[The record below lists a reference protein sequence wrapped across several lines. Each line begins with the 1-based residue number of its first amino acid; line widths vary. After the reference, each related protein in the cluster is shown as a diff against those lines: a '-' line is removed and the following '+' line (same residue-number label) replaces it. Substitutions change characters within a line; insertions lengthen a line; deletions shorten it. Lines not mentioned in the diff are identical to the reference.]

1 MMYNFSPHAMERP
14 RRSVRAAEILR
25 KNAWAIELATSD
37 AHDDEIVVAVV
48 RDDLTFGGAWTIAR
62 EDMIRQIPALEGKD
76 GWSFTF
82 SSQTPTVEIERRCNE
97 YARLSNRRWEL
108 MQRWVRRHL

>member
-1 MMYNFSPHAMERP
+1 MVRNFSEYAMQRP
-14 RRSVRAAEILR
+14 RRSMRAAEVLR
-25 KNAWAIELATSD
+25 NNAWAIKLAAAD
-37 AHDDEIVVAVV
+37 AREDEIVVAVV

-82 SSQTPTVEIERRCNE
+82 SSQTPLEEIERRCYE
-97 YARLSNRRWEL
+97 YTRLTNRRWEL
-108 MQRWVRRHL
+108 MQRWSSRHQ